1 MTALYYVWRVNGAVQ
16 EESLTSKLIRENSI
30 VYIRKHLSMLNY
42 TLYDLNTSESTLFM
56 DYHFELYFKM
66 ELSSIELWTNFS
78 SQLVTALQAKWKGM
92 TIILC

>member
-1 MTALYYVWRVNGAVQ
+1 MTALYYVWRVNGVVQ
-16 EESLTSKLIRENSI
+16 EESLTSTLIRENSI

-42 TLYDLNTSESTLFM
+42 TLYDSNTSESTLFM

-66 ELSSIELWTNFS
+66 ELSSIELLANFS
-78 SQLVTALQAKWKGM
+78 SQLITALQAKWKGM